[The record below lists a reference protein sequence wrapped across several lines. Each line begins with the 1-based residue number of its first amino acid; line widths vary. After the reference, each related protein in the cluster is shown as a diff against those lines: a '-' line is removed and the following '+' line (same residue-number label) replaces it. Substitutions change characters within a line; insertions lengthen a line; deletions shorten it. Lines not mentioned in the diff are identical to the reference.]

1 MTVTSLIEKKKKG
14 QALTEKDIGYLI
26 DGYAADQIPDYQMSA
41 LLMAICLKG
50 MTMEETIALTKA
62 MIRSGEVMD
71 LHDLPGKKID
81 KHSTGGVGDKTSLVL
96 APMVAAAG
104 VPMAKLSGRG
114 IGHTGGTLDKL
125 ESIPGFEVALDK
137 EHFFVNIRENGLAIA
152 SQTADIVPADKKLY
166 ALRDVTATVNHIA
179 LIASSIM
186 SKKIAGGADA
196 IVLDVKFGDGAMM
209 PTLEEARSLAE
220 TMVEIGALMQKETVA
235 VLSSMEQ
242 PLGMAI
248 GNALEVKEAIETLK
262 GKGPEDLLELCIE
275 VGSHMLILA
284 EKTDDT
290 EEARQMLRET
300 ITSGRA
306 LEKFIALIRAQ
317 KGDDRVIDDYR
328 LLPAATFK
336 KEVLSP
342 VSGYVSHMETRA
354 LGECAMQLGAGRA
367 KKEDPLDHAA
377 GIVLNKKVGDKVTA
391 GERLATIHTN
401 DRYKMMAV
409 HRDMQALFEIATSAV
424 QPPDLIAGVLTNS
437 KSYEP

>member
-1 MTVTSLIEKKKKG
+1 
-14 QALTEKDIGYLI
+14 
-26 DGYAADQIPDYQMSA
+26 
-41 LLMAICLKG
+41 MAICLKG

-104 VPMAKLSGRG
+104 APIAKLSGRG

-125 ESIPGFEVALDK
+125 ESIPGFEVALNK

-220 TMVEIGALMQKETVA
+220 TMVEIGALIQKETVA

-262 GKGPEDLLELCIE
+262 GKGPGDLLELSIE

-306 LEKFIALIRAQ
+306 LEKFKALIRAQ

-401 DRYKMMAV
+401 DRYEMMGV

-437 KSYEP
+437 KPYEP

>member
-1 MTVTSLIEKKKKG
+1 
-14 QALTEKDIGYLI
+14 
-26 DGYAADQIPDYQMSA
+26 
-41 LLMAICLKG
+41 
-50 MTMEETIALTKA
+50 
-62 MIRSGEVMD
+62 MIRSGEVMN

-137 EHFFVNIRENGLAIA
+137 ELFFVNIRENGLAIA

-284 EKTDDT
+284 DKTDDT
-290 EEARQMLRET
+290 EEARHMLRET

-424 QPPDLIAGVLTNS
+424 QPPDLIAVVLTNS
-437 KSYEP
+437 KSYES